1 MLRTRENH
9 HDPTSLL
16 FCTLYYLK
24 NIPRIRPRLQRCQQ
38 AERSG
43 NAFTFWS
50 PTRSSVLY
58 AAKTRIWGSIMAP
71 LNRIACETPGRDSV
85 LRS

>member
-43 NAFTFWS
+43 DALPSGPQPVQACYTPPKLAS
-50 PTRSSVLY
+50 
-58 AAKTRIWGSIMAP
+58 GGP
-71 LNRIACETPGRDSV
+71 LWHP
-85 LRS
+85 